1 MVGFNYGR
9 FCTSYRGLLRIY
21 QGQGH
26 VKKKKKTCFW
36 EELSVGCFPL
46 TFLEPLLSHWKER
59 GAGVGTKMFQLL
71 CASAPPINDI
81 CSTTIRPRIML
92 SLE

>member
-26 VKKKKKTCFW
+26 VKKKKN
-36 EELSVGCFPL
+36 L
-46 TFLEPLLSHWKER
+46 FLGGIER
-59 GAGVGTKMFQLL
+59 W
-71 CASAPPINDI
+71 
-81 CSTTIRPRIML
+81 ML
-92 SLE
+92 SPYLFGAPSIPLERARGGGWYKNVSAALRVSPTHK